1 MLDNLNH
8 MKRVSKQIIN
18 LLKALN
24 IKKCT
29 DNSSAVFFD
38 VDGTLS
44 RDDGLELLISSLVK
58 RDLLPKKIGKFD
70 YNLMRSSYKNRDLA
84 FNDYLK
90 IVIDQIKHI
99 KDLPKTTLDKIV
111 DDLQSESGN
120 YYLFTWLLL
129 MRLKAMGYKLITVS
143 GSPDFLLYKFL
154 KKAGIFVDE
163 MNSTK
168 YIFEKGLFTGKIDL
182 TVIKDK
188 GSFLLKN
195 YEKKF
200 DLSKCIA
207 LGDTLNDVKMLEKV
221 GKVITINPTYELA
234 KIAKKRKWPIVIE
247 RKDLV
252 LIFPKIMFE
261 LD

>member
-8 MKRVSKQIIN
+8 MKRVSKQIIK
-18 LLKALN
+18 LLGTLN

-58 RDLLPKKIGKFD
+58 KNFLPKKVGTFD
-70 YNLMRSSYKNRDLA
+70 YDLLRRSWKNREVS

-90 IVIDQIKHI
+90 IVINQVQHI
-99 KDLPKTTLDKIV
+99 KNLSKDVLEEIV
-111 DDLQSESGN
+111 DEIQAESGN

-129 MRLKAMGYKLITVS
+129 MRLKAMGYKLIAIS
-143 GSPDFLLYKFL
+143 GSPDFFLCKFL

-168 YIFEKGLFTGKIDL
+168 YIFENGLFTGKIDL
-182 TVIKDK
+182 TIIEDK
-188 GSFLLKN
+188 GAFILKK
-195 YEKKF
+195 YKKKF
-200 DLSKCIA
+200 DFSRCVA

-221 GKVITINPTYELA
+221 GNAITINPTYELA
-234 KIAKKRKWPIVIE
+234 KIAQKRKWPVAIE
-247 RKDLV
+247 RKDLI
-252 LIFPKIMFE
+252 LIFPKIKLE